1 MYLSIYLSI
10 YLYMYICVNTYIYL
24 VYIQAGVGFSAASDL
39 EKALM
44 QINQSALVEQ
54 VLTSP
59 NPNPN
64 MS

>member
-1 MYLSIYLSI
+1 MCVCVYVSI
-10 YLYMYICVNTYIYL
+10 NTYTYL
-24 VYIQAGVGFSAASDL
+24 VYIQAGVGFSSASDL

-59 NPNPN
+59 NPNMP
-64 MS
+64 